1 MPVQARAWNSSLVRY
16 VTSTL
21 VQLND
26 TCPSALHTSAP
37 GALLLYLYF
46 PVSTP
51 ALPVMS
57 GLGAVA
63 VFSDQHAPA
72 ASKLS
77 LYARMG
83 ATGCNLHHTD
93 AAASLCNYGIR
104 HLQVCTLQLWHPT
117 LAGVLTWYSVHHEHV
132 GILTGRSEQ
141 ARAANECMYMQ

>member
-93 AAASLCNYGIR
+93 AAVQHSMHVAMADAQQASHFTPHHSATMASDICRCALCSYGIR
-104 HLQVCTLQLWHPT
+104 HLLVC
-117 LAGVLTWYSVHHEHV
+117 
-132 GILTGRSEQ
+132 
-141 ARAANECMYMQ
+141 